1 MGTYRTRDFEAALVR
16 IGFRQDMTHHQ
27 MFWYYDGERK
37 SSLHTRTS
45 HGEKEFDD
53 SMLALRRRQIGNL
66 SKPQMLELLAGTL
79 TAEQFREHL
88 VAQGILPESASS
100 AD

>member
-1 MGTYRTRDFEAALVR
+1 MGTYRTRDFEAALERV
-16 IGFRQDMTHHQ
+16 GFRRDTTHHQ
-27 MFWYYDGERK
+27 MFWYFDGEHK

-66 SKPQMLELLAGTL
+66 PKPRM
-79 TAEQFREHL
+79 L
-88 VAQGILPESASS
+88 VARGY
-100 AD
+100 ADR